1 MKKPMTTMTD
11 ANGNAVPV
19 KYVSAY
25 DRARDRVAR
34 RILARFERAR
44 RSLETVVAESLAD
57 LDGLMALREKLGEKG
72 NFQLTSFDGLIQ
84 VAIDQQYNIVLDER
98 VAQARQL
105 MLDYVNG
112 VLDQVRG
119 ADTTVLRKLIEAA
132 FRANRQGVLPT
143 AKIFEL
149 MRMEVKDE
157 RWNAAR
163 GILQDAIRPQ
173 KGRRYLTCKTRPS
186 TQADFRP
193 VSLNLNDCWPR
204 EDASE

>member
-1 MKKPMTTMTD
+1 MKKQMTTMTD

-34 RILARFERAR
+34 RILARFERTR
-44 RSLETVVAESLAD
+44 RSLEPVVAESLAD

-105 MLDYVNG
+105 MLD
-112 VLDQVRG
+112 
-119 ADTTVLRKLIEAA
+119 
-132 FRANRQGVLPT
+132 
-143 AKIFEL
+143 
-149 MRMEVKDE
+149 
-157 RWNAAR
+157 
-163 GILQDAIRPQ
+163 
-173 KGRRYLTCKTRPS
+173 
-186 TQADFRP
+186 
-193 VSLNLNDCWPR
+193 
-204 EDASE
+204 

>member
-1 MKKPMTTMTD
+1 MEKKTATMTD
-11 ANGNAVPV
+11 ANGNVVPV
-19 KYVSAY
+19 RYVSAY

-34 RILARFERAR
+34 RALARFTKGRETLR
-44 RSLETVVAESLAD
+44 RIVAETLAD
-57 LDGLMALREKLGEKG
+57 MDGLMRLRERLGDKG
-72 NFQLTSFDGLIQ
+72 NFQLSSFDGLIQ
-84 VAIDQQYNIVLDER
+84 VSIDQQYNIVLDER

-105 MLDYVNG
+105 MLDYANG

-204 EDASE
+204 EEVSE